1 MSKNLDGLV
10 FKIFR
15 GVKFG
20 IFEIQ
25 YLTPNHGAKIRK
37 NEIDEDLSYGN
48 FWELLG

>member
-1 MSKNLDGLV
+1 VSKNLDGLV
-10 FKIFR
+10 FKIFG

-20 IFEIQ
+20 IFEFQCLI
-25 YLTPNHGAKIRK
+25 PKHGVKIRK